1 MFSPLSTVVASR
13 MSGCASCALS
23 RSFSARVVHSSVWKS
38 LSYLRSPGRDVYL
51 LGTAHIS
58 EKSVSEV
65 RRLARNVQP
74 DIIFT
79 ELCEKRARKL
89 RAKST
94 VEHFGARD
102 ALQAVLSG
110 GMSLPEAFF
119 KTIMRSLQSRSAGS
133 IGLKPG
139 GELLAAIE
147 VAEELGVQVVY
158 GDRDVDE
165 TLRKLRE
172 AVWAEL
178 GSLLSMQPGDS
189 VRHALQSGGG
199 PVDTVERLRVREVV
213 SDLRR
218 TLDEQA
224 PQTARVIMHERDE
237 IMASSLIDL
246 SASGSRVLAVVGA
259 AHMEGIEQR
268 WLERVLAPQ

>member
-1 MFSPLSTVVASR
+1 MFSAVVSR
-13 MSGCASCALS
+13 MSGRARCALS
-23 RSFSARVVHSSVWKS
+23 RSFSARVIHSTVWKS

-58 EKSVSEV
+58 ERSVKEV
-65 RRLARNVQP
+65 RRLARARKTRP

-89 RAKST
+89 RGEEVT
-94 VEHFGARD
+94 QEFGAAD
-102 ALQAVLSG
+102 ALQAILSG
-110 GMSLPEAFF
+110 SMSLQEAFF
-119 KTIMRSLQSRSAGS
+119 KAIMRSLQSRSAGS

-139 GELLAAIE
+139 GELLAALE
-147 VAEELGVQVVY
+147 VAEELGAQVVY

-165 TLRKLRE
+165 TLGKLRD

-178 GSLLSMQPGDS
+178 GSILSMQPGDR
-189 VRHALQSGGG
+189 VRHVLQSGGG
-199 PVDTVERLRVREVV
+199 LAATVEGLRVREVV

-224 PQTARVIMHERDE
+224 PQTARVLMHERDE

-268 WLERVLAPQ
+268 WLERVLTPRD

>member
-1 MFSPLSTVVASR
+1 
-13 MSGCASCALS
+13 
-23 RSFSARVVHSSVWKS
+23 
-38 LSYLRSPGRDVYL
+38 
-51 LGTAHIS
+51 
-58 EKSVSEV
+58 
-65 RRLARNVQP
+65 
-74 DIIFT
+74 
-79 ELCEKRARKL
+79 
-89 RAKST
+89 
-94 VEHFGARD
+94 
-102 ALQAVLSG
+102 
-110 GMSLPEAFF
+110 MSLPEAFF

-158 GDRDVDE
+158 GDRDVDG

-178 GSLLSMQPGDS
+178 GSLLSLQPGDS